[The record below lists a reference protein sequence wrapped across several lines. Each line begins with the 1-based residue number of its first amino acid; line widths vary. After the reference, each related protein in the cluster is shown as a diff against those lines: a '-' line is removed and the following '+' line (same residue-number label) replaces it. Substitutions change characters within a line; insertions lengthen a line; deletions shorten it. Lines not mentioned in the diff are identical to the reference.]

1 MREARHR
8 VMRKLEN
15 AALRSLS
22 ELLARKRSPRQLH
35 RAWRLMAAVYAFCKR
50 LPTTTT
56 TNSNS
61 SSNNSSSFVT
71 ERALYYHLKS
81 TFTGQRSLNAALQR
95 LTAALNCPRQ

>member
-50 LPTTTT
+50 LPTSSSG
-56 TNSNS
+56 SNS
-61 SSNNSSSFVT
+61 GSSSFVT

>member
-50 LPTTTT
+50 LPTTT
-56 TNSNS
+56 S
-61 SSNNSSSFVT
+61 SSNNNNSSGSSFVT